1 MLSKLIPP
9 MAMAMAMGAPIMH
22 SVQDGEQFQ
31 HWLPVVLSSVLLS
44 FMSAGFMIDGRLVWI
59 LMSLEL

>member
-1 MLSKLIPP
+1 MLSKLISLV
-9 MAMAMAMGAPIMH
+9 AMGAPMH
-22 SVQDGEQFQ
+22 SVHDGELFQ

>member
-1 MLSKLIPP
+1 

>member
-31 HWLPVVLSSVLLS
+31 HWLPVVLSSVLGLN
-44 FMSAGFMIDGRLVWI
+44 SAGFMIDGRLVWI

>member
-1 MLSKLIPP
+1 MLRKLISP
-9 MAMAMAMGAPIMH
+9 MAMGAPMH